1 MYLILF
7 LSYSKNSLY
16 SFSHFYKDSF
26 YFFPFFSFFTFVDS
40 RLGSKLLEKLPIVH
54 LPHAASIAVGC
65 SIGISWGVALMVL
78 RKRSEV
84 VDFDLIFV
92 VNLPSFLKVSIAI
105 WVVNVRSVLFALIDY
120 FLLDFDMP
128 QLLFEEIIISFYLFD
143 DLC

>member
-1 MYLILF
+1 M
-7 LSYSKNSLY
+7 
-16 SFSHFYKDSF
+16 
-26 YFFPFFSFFTFVDS
+26 DS

-105 WVVNVRSVLFALIDY
+105 WVVNVRSVLFAFIDY
-120 FLLDFDMP
+120 FLLDFAMP
-128 QLLFEEIIISFYLFD
+128 QFLFEEIIISLDLFD